1 MKTVDN
7 YLDTYGFSG
16 WKSSLQPPYV
26 SSDSALVAMLR
37 DEIASAGSTELS
49 KFSRAALITLAA
61 ELPATAYSKIEIE
74 TLLTYLKFDTDN
86 FPDSTVSPNDSVETI
101 LLDADARYKQV
112 SVLLLRGDVDNPFR
126 QYDDVL
132 KADGTVVL
140 DTTGTVNIEQLT
152 AFYIGSQS
160 YVTLGEDITT
170 RSSVITSKAIFAN
183 LLSTAVEYGVATA
196 SQMQQTFGNY
206 MPDVV
211 STALAQIDNADKLP
225 PLAALSDANAEMAFK
240 AYLAYFGR
248 PPDTGGLTS
257 WVNFLNQPGFS
268 IDNLIET
275 FGSSAESIA
284 IYGNAS
290 SGSKVDA
297 IYHYLFNR
305 DPDAAGRDF
314 WVGAIDNGDLSM
326 AGAALNILNGAR
338 DDATLGTHDLTIVN
352 EKIDAARA
360 FVASLDTQREIDL
373 YVGNDAALSA
383 RKYLSAITA
392 SESVNNNVIGIVG
405 QVINALQGDVD
416 SVFTVHGIT
425 LGYY

>member
-26 SSDSALVAMLR
+26 SSDSALAAMLR

-49 KFSRAALITLAA
+49 KFSRAALIILAA
-61 ELPATAYSKIEIE
+61 ELPATAYSDIDIK
-74 TLLTYLKFDTDN
+74 TPLTYLKFDSEN

-416 SVFTVHGIT
+416 SIFTVHGIT